1 MEKPAKPLQTVILNL
16 ELRQLS
22 ISVVGKVQELY
33 KEKIVSRRKE
43 LALFTFKGLK
53 LIRENNYE

>member
-1 MEKPAKPLQTVILNL
+1 
-16 ELRQLS
+16 
-22 ISVVGKVQELY
+22 VQELY

-53 LIRENNYE
+53 LIRENNYEQNAFDYDLKLAHFQIDNQTERNPLFQ